1 MRTQTFFNYFI
12 AIVMVICFSSC
23 WDKDLDRDGVLDEND
38 KCPNVAAKTKDGCP
52 IKREIDK
59 VHFYLETSASM
70 GGYFNRDADYK
81 TIISDLTTKIDKN
94 IRPIDIWFIA
104 DTLIHYQ
111 GSTDAFS
118 SDIATTRIANR
129 KSSELHDIFNKIAAK
144 TDSNDV
150 SLFVSDCI
158 LSFPDE
164 AIKVN
169 PEINRT
175 EAPNAL
181 KNHIFSTFTE
191 LRQRGL
197 AVSVYAFTSKFYGKY
212 YDYQNV
218 KRTLNGQ
225 YRPFYVWVI
234 ASRELLKRFDDR
246 LADINSFKPLKSLH
260 FGINNQSVNEAGLL
274 TQVEKNGSWV
284 PGEGKGTLEDVEMP
298 KNDSLRFCLALNL
311 DSLPAYVRTGNY
323 LQQRLQIASE
333 GCSAS
338 FRLREKSA
346 INGAALTGPTQP
358 LLFEQS
364 SHFLIVSVSRM
375 DLKDAAIHFTLPIA
389 SDTWFN
395 DWSTDNDKETP
406 VTQTKTFAFRHLIDG
421 VIDAY
426 STKEKNYIDF
436 FIHLSK

>member
-181 KNHIFSTFTE
+181 KNHIFFHFHRIKTE
-191 LRQRGL
+191 G
-197 AVSVYAFTSKFYGKY
+197 
-212 YDYQNV
+212 
-218 KRTLNGQ
+218 
-225 YRPFYVWVI
+225 
-234 ASRELLKRFDDR
+234 
-246 LADINSFKPLKSLH
+246 
-260 FGINNQSVNEAGLL
+260 AG
-274 TQVEKNGSWV
+274 S
-284 PGEGKGTLEDVEMP
+284 
-298 KNDSLRFCLALNL
+298 
-311 DSLPAYVRTGNY
+311 
-323 LQQRLQIASE
+323 
-333 GCSAS
+333 
-338 FRLREKSA
+338 
-346 INGAALTGPTQP
+346 
-358 LLFEQS
+358 
-364 SHFLIVSVSRM
+364 
-375 DLKDAAIHFTLPIA
+375 
-389 SDTWFN
+389 
-395 DWSTDNDKETP
+395 
-406 VTQTKTFAFRHLIDG
+406 
-421 VIDAY
+421 
-426 STKEKNYIDF
+426 
-436 FIHLSK
+436 